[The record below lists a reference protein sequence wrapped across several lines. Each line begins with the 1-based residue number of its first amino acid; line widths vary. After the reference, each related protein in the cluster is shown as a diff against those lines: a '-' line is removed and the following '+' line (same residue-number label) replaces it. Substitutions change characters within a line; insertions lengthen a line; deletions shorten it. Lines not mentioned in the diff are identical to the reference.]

1 MNGQGSNKKRNL
13 IQIMNTSRTMQVDEP
28 PAIQNNILKVE
39 LMEEDTKNNS
49 METVEIENNKEP
61 KTAMNFQEE
70 LSFML

>member
-1 MNGQGSNKKRNL
+1 MV
-13 IQIMNTSRTMQVDEP
+13 VDEP
-28 PAIQNNILKVE
+28 PAIQIEVIH
-39 LMEEDTKNNS
+39 MEEDTKNNS